1 MRDPEKHLTL
11 WRQIADRLSEE
22 VTAGRFVDG
31 RLPTEPQLAAR
42 FGVNRHTIRRA
53 IGVLADQGLITVEQG
68 LGTFVAKHLEYLLGR
83 RPRFNADLRSQGR
96 EPGRCVLSVATIE
109 ADTATASDLRLNRGA
124 SVLQIEMIAYADSVA
139 VSYGIHSFPARRF
152 AALPKAFADT
162 NSITAALVR
171 CGVSDYTR
179 EVTRLLTR
187 LPSEREARYL
197 EQAPSRPVL
206 QAEAINVDMANV
218 RIQRSLVVFAG
229 DRVQFRLPGGNT
241 GEGIMRPGSGS
252 PSANRR
258 PSPAIIGG

>member
-1 MRDPEKHLTL
+1 MRDPEKRLTL

-109 ADTATASDLRLNRGA
+109 ADAATASDLRLNRGT
-124 SVLQIEMIAYADSVA
+124 SVLQIEMITYADSVA

-152 AALPKAFADT
+152 AALPNAFADT
-162 NSITAALVR
+162 NSITAA
-171 CGVSDYTR
+171 R

-218 RIQRSLVVFAG
+218 RIQRSLVIFAG

-241 GEGIMRPGSGS
+241 GETIMRPGSGS

-258 PSPAIIGG
+258 SSRAIIGG

>member
-1 MRDPEKHLTL
+1 MLDPEKHLTL
-11 WRQIADRLSEE
+11 WRRIADRLAEE
-22 VTAGRFVDG
+22 VAAGRFVDG

-42 FGVNRHTIRRA
+42 FGVNRHTVRRA

-68 LGTFVAKHLEYLLGR
+68 LGTFVAKHLEYVLGR

-96 EPGRCVLSVATIE
+96 EPGRCVLSVETVE
-109 ADTATASDLRLNRGA
+109 AGAVIARDLRLHRG
-124 SVLQIEMIAYADSVA
+124 SPVLQIEMIAYADSVA

-152 AALPKAFADT
+152 AALPNAFADT
-162 NSITAALVR
+162 TSITAALVR

-197 EQAPSRPVL
+197 EQAVSRPVL
-206 QAEAINVDMANV
+206 QAEAINVDLANV

-229 DRVQFRLPGGNT
+229 DRVQFRLAGGNT
-241 GEGIMRPGSGS
+241 GVKIATPGSGS
-252 PSANRR
+252 PPARR
-258 PSPAIIGG
+258 LR

>member
-1 MRDPEKHLTL
+1 MLDPEKHLTL
-11 WRQIADRLSEE
+11 WRQIADRLAEE
-22 VTAGRFVDG
+22 VTAGRFGDG

-68 LGTFVAKHLEYLLGR
+68 LGTFVARHLEYVLGR
-83 RPRFNADLRSQGR
+83 RPRFDADLRSQGR

-109 ADTATASDLRLNRGA
+109 ADPATARDLRLNRSA
-124 SVLQIEMIAYADSVA
+124 PVLQIEMIAYADGVA

-152 AALPKAFADT
+152 AALPNAFADT
-162 NSITAALVR
+162 NSITSALVR
-171 CGVSDYTR
+171 CGVTDHTR
-179 EVTRLLTR
+179 EVTRLLAR

-197 EQAPSRPVL
+197 EQALSRPVL
-206 QAEAINVDMANV
+206 QAEAINVDLANV

-229 DRVQFRLPGGNT
+229 DRVQFRLAGGNT
-241 GEGIMRPGSGS
+241 GETIARPGSGS
-252 PSANRR
+252 QPVNRR